1 MGVRK
6 MLKLKRIN
14 NKTLVM
20 SLKETILDYLKQRDL
35 FHETDEVLIEE
46 LLYNIKLSKLAKK
59 DIDSQGIQVNIT
71 VDPNKNPYWVKNQA
85 VNIYQESL
93 NRIQSLYRQL
103 SLSPNERQKLKIELS
118 NKKDEFDEVFD

>member
-1 MGVRK
+1 
-6 MLKLKRIN
+6 
-14 NKTLVM
+14 M